1 MESEQIKK
9 LRQRVVDQ
17 PEFEHLLRIS
27 QEIGAEVFLVGGLV
41 RDGLLGKEIKDWDLA
56 FSCQALKGAAIF
68 ADRTGGTLVS
78 LRKEWE
84 MARVVLQGRTFDFA
98 KFRGPDLLADL
109 RGRDFTVNAMALSL
123 TQTFTEKEWVPY
135 DPLNGILDLQNRVL
149 RMTAADCFEQDPL
162 RMLRAFRLS
171 AQLNLTID
179 PETGRV
185 IEKFAPSLTQSA
197 PERIHYEWLMLLS
210 QPASYFSLLEMAR
223 VGLLGVLFPEMNRL
237 IGIDQDR
244 YHHLDVYQHSLLTFH
259 CLEDLIQK
267 VIPLPED
274 LDREMVSFLKENKKT
289 AWLKGAALFHDMG
302 KAVTGDEKAGHRI
315 FYGHAE
321 ASQKLVAPVADR
333 FRLSNREKIFI
344 DRMIGWHMR
353 PLYLVQEIL
362 KRTLTQRAVTRFVR
376 EAGEELNGIF
386 LLALADSLAA
396 QGKEKP
402 KDLEA
407 RLMEVWRKALSIRDE
422 IIRPWEGTSPL
433 ISGRDL
439 IALGFTPGPIFKTL
453 LAQIQEA
460 HWEGKVSNRAEALAW
475 IRKIQTLDKGIV

>member
-1 MESEQIKK
+1 MESDQIKK
-9 LRQRVVDQ
+9 LREWVVDQ

-27 QEIGAEVFLVGGLV
+27 QETGAEIFLVGGLV
-41 RDGLLGKEIKDWDLA
+41 RDGLLGKEIEDWDLA
-56 FSCQALKGAAIF
+56 FSCQALQGAAIF
-68 ADRTGGTLVS
+68 AERTGGTLIL

-84 MARVVLQGRTFDFA
+84 MARVVLHGRIFDFA

-123 TQTFTEKEWVPY
+123 PQAFTEKEWVPY
-135 DPLNGILDLQNRVL
+135 DPLNGIQDLQNRIL
-149 RMTAADCFEQDPL
+149 RMTATDCFDQDPL

-171 AQLNLTID
+171 AQLGMTID
-179 PETGRV
+179 PETAQV
-185 IEKFAPSLTQSA
+185 IEKLVPNLAQSA
-197 PERIHYEWLMLLS
+197 PERIHYEWMMLLS
-210 QPASYFSLLEMAR
+210 QPASYFSLQEMAR

-244 YHHLDVYQHSLLTFH
+244 YHHLDVYHHSLLTFH

-274 LDREMVSFLKENKKT
+274 LDMEMVSFLKENKKA
-289 AWLKGAALFHDMG
+289 AWLKWAALLHDMG
-302 KAVTGDEKAGHRI
+302 KAVTGDEKAGPRT

-321 ASQKLVAPVADR
+321 ASQKLFVLIADR
-333 FRLSNREKIFI
+333 FRLSTREKIFI

-362 KRTLTQRAVTRFVR
+362 NRTLTHRAVIRLVR

-402 KDLEA
+402 KDLED
-407 RLMEVWRKALSIRDE
+407 RLKEVWRNAVSTRDE
-422 IIRPWEGTSPL
+422 IIRPWEGTSSL

-439 IALGFTPGPIFKTL
+439 IELGLTPGPIFKTL
-453 LAQIQEA
+453 LSEIQEA
-460 HWEGKVSNRAEALAW
+460 HLEGKVSNRAEALAW
-475 IRKIQTLDKGIV
+475 IRKNSDRG